1 LEGGLMTAREVVELI
16 HKNVGVPWNERSTRD
31 RFKVGEPETEVM
43 GIATTMMTTF
53 DMIRRAHQAGLNFIV
68 THEDTFWND
77 PDDTADLVNLPL
89 YKKKLDYCT
98 VNKIAVWRFH
108 DHLHARKP
116 DMTIAASL
124 RSIGVE
130 GGEDA
135 VMRGGRV
142 YTIPPT
148 TLGEFASQ
156 IKRRTGVRAMRCV
169 GDPNAKI
176 SRVLLGPGYAY
187 PRMTADAD
195 VVIGGE
201 AQETDGIF
209 DNTEYV
215 MDAASLGIPKGQIIL
230 GHVVSEEP
238 GMEDCARWL
247 ETFITGVPIRFI
259 PAGEPYW
266 T

>member
-1 LEGGLMTAREVVELI
+1 MTAREAVELI
-16 HKNVGVPWNERSTRD
+16 RKNVGVPRNEQTYRDTFKIGNPDSTV
-31 RFKVGEPETEVM
+31 K

-53 DMIRRAHQAGLNFIV
+53 DMIRRAHQAGLNLIV

-77 PDDTADLVNLPL
+77 RDDTKDLTGNPL
-89 YKKKLDYCT
+89 YKLKTKYCLD
-98 VNKIAVWRFH
+98 NDMIVWRFH

-124 RSIGVE
+124 RSLGVE

-135 VMRGGRV
+135 TMRGGRV
-142 YTIPPT
+142 YTIPAT
-148 TLGEFASQ
+148 TLGAFASQ
-156 IKRRTGVRAMRCV
+156 IKKLTGSRAFRVV
-169 GDPNAKI
+169 GDPNARI
-176 SRVLLGPGYAY
+176 SRILLGPGYAF
-187 PRMTADAD
+187 PRMTMDAD

-201 AQETDGIF
+201 AQETDGVF
-209 DNTEYV
+209 DDTEYV
-215 MDAASLGIPKGQIIL
+215 MDAAALGIAKGQIIL

-238 GMEDCARWL
+238 GMEDCAKWL
-247 ETFITGVPIRFI
+247 RTFITGVPIQFV

>member
-1 LEGGLMTAREVVELI
+1 MTAREVVDLI
-16 HKNVGVPWNERSTRD
+16 RKNVGVPWNEQTYRDTFKTGNPDSTV
-31 RFKVGEPETEVM
+31 K

-53 DMIRRAHQAGLNFIV
+53 DMIRRAHEAGLNLIV

-77 PDDTADLVNLPL
+77 RDDTRDLTGNTL
-89 YKKKLDYCT
+89 YKLKTKYCLD
-98 VNKIAVWRFH
+98 NGMIVWRFH

-124 RSIGVE
+124 RSVGVE

-135 VMRGGRV
+135 TMRSDHV

-148 TLGEFASQ
+148 TLGAF
-156 IKRRTGVRAMRCV
+156 RVV
-169 GDPNAKI
+169 GDPNVRI
-176 SRVLLGPGYAY
+176 SRILLGPGYAF
-187 PRMTADAD
+187 PRMTMDAD

-201 AQETDGIF
+201 AQETDGVF
-209 DNTEYV
+209 DDTEYV
-215 MDAASLGIPKGQIIL
+215 MDAATLGIAKGQIIL

-238 GMEDCARWL
+238 GMEDCAKWL
-247 ETFITGVPIRFI
+247 RTFITGVPIQFV
-259 PAGEPYW
+259 PAGEPFW

>member
-1 LEGGLMTAREVVELI
+1 MTAREVVDLI
-16 HKNVGVPWNERSTRD
+16 RKNVGVPWNEQTYRDTFKTGNPDSTV
-31 RFKVGEPETEVM
+31 K

-53 DMIRRAHQAGLNFIV
+53 DMIRRAHEAGLNLIV

-77 PDDTADLVNLPL
+77 RDDTRDLTGNTL
-89 YKKKLDYCT
+89 YKLKTKYCLD
-98 VNKIAVWRFH
+98 NGMIVWRFH

-124 RSIGVE
+124 RSVGVE

-135 VMRGGRV
+135 TMRSDHV

-148 TLGEFASQ
+148 TLGAFAF
-156 IKRRTGVRAMRCV
+156 RVV
-169 GDPNAKI
+169 GDPNVRI
-176 SRVLLGPGYAY
+176 SRILLGPGYAF
-187 PRMTADAD
+187 PRMTMDAD

-201 AQETDGIF
+201 AQETDGVF
-209 DNTEYV
+209 DDTEYV
-215 MDAASLGIPKGQIIL
+215 MDAATLGIAKGQIIL

-238 GMEDCARWL
+238 GMEDCAKWL
-247 ETFITGVPIRFI
+247 RTFITGVPIQFV
-259 PAGEPYW
+259 PAGEPFW